1 MRMKQQASSVLFEYW
16 NEVRG
21 ARLAPSRTDIDP
33 SRISAVLPECFIIE
47 HTEEG
52 QFRFRLAGTKICESF
67 GTEFRGQDFLAPW
80 HFDDQAALAAQLS
93 IVMQQGAVALIEF
106 EAWGSRRPVRFEAI
120 FCPLCQSSRIDRLL
134 GTISAISA
142 PDWLGTE
149 PLKKRLLL
157 RHELVW
163 VHREARR
170 APMAASAPKT
180 PLPVRQARL
189 VRTERRQF
197 LVYDGGLAGPGS
209 RGT

>member
-1 MRMKQQASSVLFEYW
+1 MKQQASSVLFEYW

-21 ARLAPSRTDIDP
+21 TRLAPGRNDIDP
-33 SRISAVLPECFIIE
+33 ARLSAILPECFIIE

-52 QFRFRLAGTKICESF
+52 QYRFRLAGTRICESF
-67 GTEFRGQDFLAPW
+67 GIEFRGQDFLAPW
-80 HFDDQAALAAQLS
+80 HFDDRVALAAQLS
-93 IVMQQGAVALIEF
+93 IVMQQGAVSLIEF

-134 GTISAISA
+134 GTMTAISP
-142 PDWLGTE
+142 PDWVGTE

-157 RHELVW
+157 RHELIW
-163 VHREARR
+163 AHREPRK
-170 APMAASAPKT
+170 AAMPAGAPKAS
-180 PLPVRQARL
+180 LPTRQARL
-189 VRTERRQF
+189 IRTERRQF